1 VFPFKKKEEKP
12 LKQELITDL
21 TDYLVDKGFSSDIAQ
36 KLAKDFWD
44 KNYEKL
50 KKLI

>member
-1 VFPFKKKEEKP
+1 MFPFKKEKGALKEE
-12 LKQELITDL
+12 L
-21 TDYLVDKGFSSDIAQ
+21 TIDMTNYLVNIGFPSDIAQ